1 MEFKFKDKNLFDLY
15 TKGTS
20 RKYRFEKNVIK
31 NFVTRIASIENANTI
46 FDLRKPP
53 SMRFEKLEGYQN
65 RFSIRINDQF
75 RLEFD
80 IDFEDENK
88 TKGKVEILTI
98 SKHYK

>member
-1 MEFKFKDKNLFDLY
+1 MEFEFKDKNLFDLY
-15 TKGTS
+15 TKGKS
-20 RKYRFEKNVIK
+20 RRYRFEKNVIK
-31 NFVTRIASIENANTI
+31 NFVKRVASIENANTI

-53 SMRFEKLEGYQN
+53 SMRFEKLENYQN

>member
-1 MEFKFKDKNLFDLY
+1 MEFEFKDNNLLDLY
-15 TKGTS
+15 TKGKS
-20 RKYRFEKNVIK
+20 RKYRFEKNVIR
-31 NFVTRIASIENANTI
+31 NFVKRVVSIENSNTI

-65 RFSIRINDQF
+65 SFSIRINGQF

-80 IDFEDENK
+80 INFEDENK

>member
-1 MEFKFKDKNLFDLY
+1 MEFEFKDKNLLDLY
-15 TKGTS
+15 TKGKS

-31 NFVTRIASIENANTI
+31 NFVKRIASIENANTI
-46 FDLRKPP
+46 FDLWKPP

-88 TKGKVEILTI
+88 TKGKVKILTI

>member
-1 MEFKFKDKNLFDLY
+1 MEFEFKDKNLFDLY
-15 TKGTS
+15 TKGKS

-31 NFVTRIASIENANTI
+31 NFVKRVASIENANTI